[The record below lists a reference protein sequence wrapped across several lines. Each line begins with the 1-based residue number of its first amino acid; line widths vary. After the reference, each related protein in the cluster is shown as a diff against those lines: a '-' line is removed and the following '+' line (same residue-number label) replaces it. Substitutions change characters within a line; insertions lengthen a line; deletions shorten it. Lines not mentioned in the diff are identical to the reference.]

1 LGQGK
6 QAKILTEAQIA
17 KVLNNLGKRSRYAV
31 RDRAMF
37 LLSIKA
43 GLRAKEIANL
53 KWSMVTDAEGS
64 LLDVM
69 ALPNKASKGAGGGR
83 SIPMN
88 RDLRTALVELAAAID
103 DRQGDDPVIASER
116 GGPMNAG
123 AVTMWFWR
131 VYRSLGFKGTSSH
144 SGRRTFITRAAK
156 RSQKLADRC
165 ETSSSSPAMRAYQ
178 PRSATSKGIPK
189 PSASWWTSSDA
200 AVELAPRRSAA
211 NKLVLD

>member
-1 LGQGK
+1 MGQGK

-53 KWSMVTDAEGS
+53 KWSMVTDAEGG

-88 RDLRTALVELAAAID
+88 RDLRTALVELAACID

-131 VYRSLGFKGTSSH
+131 VYRGLGFKGASSH

-156 RSQKLADRC
+156 KVVEAGGSLRDVQQLAGH
-165 ETSSSSPAMRAYQ
+165 SSLSTTQRYIEGDSEAKR
-178 PRSATSKGIPK
+178 
-189 PSASWWTSSDA
+189 
-200 AVELAPRRSAA
+200 
-211 NKLVLD
+211 KLVDLI